1 MTKEFVPYELAL
13 KLKQLGFDEPC
24 FARFNNDGDLL
35 IAHTEKYI
43 IDNGVDRS
51 EFFTLAPLF
60 QQVFR
65 WFIENYDLH
74 YEIRYRPSIRKN
86 LRYTTKYIDISPKY
100 IYQVESSLIEVVS
113 TYEEAELACL
123 DKLIEILE
131 TKQQE
136 Q

>member
-1 MTKEFVPYELAL
+1 MNKEFVPYELAV

-60 QQVFR
+60 QQAFR
-65 WFIENYDLH
+65 WFREPKNGSYNHLDFM
-74 YEIRYRPSIRKN
+74 YEYLKYESI
-86 LRYTTKYIDISPKY
+86 S
-100 IYQVESSLIEVVS
+100 
-113 TYEEAELACL
+113 YEQAELACL
-123 DKLIEILE
+123 DKLIEIIE
-131 TKQQE
+131 TFKQQE